1 MIAHPNAK
9 ASSIVPMNIDGEKRV
24 LMVDTDL
31 KLDGE
36 HPAYSAKKL
45 FSLRQACQAFVD
57 ANPAIVDMYAIR
69 AWN

>member
-1 MIAHPNAK
+1 MIVHQNAK
-9 ASSIVPMNIDGEKRV
+9 AASIIRWNIDGDKRV

-36 HPAYSAKKL
+36 HPDYNAKKL
-45 FSLRQACQAFVD
+45 FSLKQICQSFVD
-57 ANPAIVDMYAIR
+57 ENPDMVDTYAIR

>member
-1 MIAHPNAK
+1 MIVHQNAK
-9 ASSIVPMNIDGEKRV
+9 ATSIIRMNLDGEKRV

-36 HPAYSAKKL
+36 HPNYSAKKL
-45 FSLRQACQAFVD
+45 FSLKQACQSFVD
-57 ANPAIVDMYAIR
+57 GNPELVDTYAIR

>member
-1 MIAHPNAK
+1 MILHQNAK
-9 ASSIVPMNIDGEKRV
+9 AASIIRMSIDGEKRV

-36 HPAYSAKKL
+36 HPDCSAKKL
-45 FSLRQACQAFVD
+45 FSLKEVCQSFVD
-57 ANPAIVDMYAIR
+57 GNPDMVDTYAIR